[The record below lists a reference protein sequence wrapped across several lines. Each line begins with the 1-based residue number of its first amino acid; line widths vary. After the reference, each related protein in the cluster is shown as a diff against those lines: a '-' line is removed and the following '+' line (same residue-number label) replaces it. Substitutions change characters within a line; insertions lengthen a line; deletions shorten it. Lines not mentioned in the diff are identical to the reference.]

1 MILPNKHI
9 REEEALIGVGAILL
23 KKISS
28 PILLSKL
35 WEQVKDISNV
45 GNYERFILGLDLL
58 FLLGLVKMEDN
69 HIKKNHYDL
78 SNILK

>member
-23 KKISS
+23 TKISS
-28 PILLSKL
+28 SVLLSEL
-35 WEQVKDISNV
+35 WEQVKEISNI

-58 FLLGLVKMEDN
+58 FLLGLIKIEDN
-69 HIKKNHYDL
+69 HITKITL
-78 SNILK
+78 

>member
-23 KKISS
+23 TRISS
-28 PILLSKL
+28 SVLLSEL
-35 WEQVKDISNV
+35 WEQVKEISNI

-58 FLLGLVKMEDN
+58 FLLGLIKIEDN
-69 HIKKNHYDL
+69 HIKKITL
-78 SNILK
+78 

>member
-23 KKISS
+23 TKISS
-28 PILLSKL
+28 SVLLSEL
-35 WEQVKDISNV
+35 WEQVKEISNI

-58 FLLGLVKMEDN
+58 FLLGLIKIEDN
-69 HIKKNHYDL
+69 HIKKITL
-78 SNILK
+78 

>member
-28 PILLSKL
+28 SVLLSEL
-35 WEQVKDISNV
+35 WEQVKEISNI

-58 FLLGLVKMEDN
+58 FLLGLIKIEDN
-69 HIKKNHYDL
+69 HIKKITL
-78 SNILK
+78 